1 MTKSELIS
9 KIKKL
14 AKTAYSQ
21 QTNKSV
27 EPSKFPIV
35 DKFPVIKDVLNDLF
49 DFQYEAFLSDIQW
62 VAPRP
67 STFRVILVNDGKF
80 YLMYDGTDD
89 GKGLFTAQIEG
100 KKYYLESLI
109 DQQRASEALS
119 RVLRY
124 TKPDGSEAK
133 PEDQATPP
141 ESPASEETP
150 AGETPATPEEP
161 ELETPP
167 ESPAA

>member
-9 KIKKL
+9 RIKKL

-21 QTNKSV
+21 QTAKPV
-27 EPSKFPIV
+27 EPSKFSIV
-35 DKFPVIKDVLNDLF
+35 DKFPPIKDILNDLF
-49 DFQYEAFLSDIQW
+49 DFQYEAFLKDIQW

-67 STFRVILVNDGKF
+67 STFRIVLVNDGKF
-80 YLMYDGTDD
+80 YLMYDGND
-89 GKGLFTAQIEG
+89 GDKGLFTAQVEG
-100 KKYYLESLI
+100 KKYYLESLV

-124 TKPDGSEAK
+124 TKPEATEEK
-133 PEDQATPP
+133 TEVTPP
-141 ESPASEETP
+141 ESPAAEETP
-150 AGETPATPEEP
+150 AAETPATPEEP
-161 ELETPP
+161 ELEAPP

>member
-9 KIKKL
+9 RIKRL

-21 QTNKSV
+21 QNAKPV

-35 DKFPVIKDVLNDLF
+35 DKFPPIKDILNDLF
-49 DFQYEAFLSDIQW
+49 DFQYEAFLKDIQW

-67 STFRVILVNDGKF
+67 STFRIVLVNDGKF
-80 YLMYDGTDD
+80 YLMYDGND
-89 GKGLFTAQIEG
+89 GDKGLFTVQVEG
-100 KKYYLESLI
+100 KKYYLESLV

-124 TKPDGSEAK
+124 TKPEATEEK
-133 PEDQATPP
+133 TEATPLD
-141 ESPASEETP
+141 SPAAEETP
-150 AGETPATPEEP
+150 AAETPSPPEEP

>member
-9 KIKKL
+9 RIKRL
-14 AKTAYSQ
+14 AKATHSQ
-21 QTNKSV
+21 RTNKPV

-35 DKFPVIKDVLNDLF
+35 DKFPPIKDVLNDLF
-49 DFQYEAFLSDIQW
+49 DFQYEAFLKDIQW

-67 STFRVILVNDGKF
+67 STFRVVLVNDGKF
-80 YLMYDGTDD
+80 YLMYDGTDGD
-89 GKGLFTAQIEG
+89 KGLFTAQVEG
-100 KKYYLESLI
+100 KKYYLESLV

-124 TKPDGSEAK
+124 TKPEATEEK
-133 PEDQATPP
+133 TETTPP
-141 ESPASEETP
+141 ESPAAEEAP
-150 AGETPATPEEP
+150 AAETPATPEEP

>member
-9 KIKKL
+9 KIKRL
-14 AKTAYSQ
+14 AKAAHSQ
-21 QTNKSV
+21 HTNKPV

-35 DKFPVIKDVLNDLF
+35 DKFPPIKDILNDLF
-49 DFQYEAFLSDIQW
+49 DFQYEAFLKDIQW

-67 STFRVILVNDGKF
+67 STFRIVLVNDGKF
-80 YLMYDGTDD
+80 YLMYDGND
-89 GKGLFTAQIEG
+89 GDKGLFTAQVEG
-100 KKYYLESLI
+100 KKYYLESLV

-124 TKPDGSEAK
+124 TKPEATEEK
-133 PEDQATPP
+133 TEVTPP
-141 ESPASEETP
+141 ESPAAEEAP
-150 AGETPATPEEP
+150 AAETPATPEEP

>member
-9 KIKKL
+9 RIKRL
-14 AKTAYSQ
+14 AKATHSQ
-21 QTNKSV
+21 RTNKPV

-35 DKFPVIKDVLNDLF
+35 DKFPPIKDVLNDLF
-49 DFQYEAFLSDIQW
+49 DFQYEAFLKDIQW

-67 STFRVILVNDGKF
+67 STFRVVLVNDGKF
-80 YLMYDGTDD
+80 YLMYDGTDED
-89 GKGLFTAQIEG
+89 KGLFTAQVEG
-100 KKYYLESLI
+100 KKYYLESLV

-124 TKPDGSEAK
+124 TKPEATEEK
-133 PEDQATPP
+133 TEATPP
-141 ESPASEETP
+141 ESPAAEESPATETP
-150 AGETPATPEEP
+150 TTPEEP

>member
-9 KIKKL
+9 RIKRL
-14 AKTAYSQ
+14 AKATHSQ
-21 QTNKSV
+21 RTNKPV

-35 DKFPVIKDVLNDLF
+35 DKFPPIKDVLNDLF
-49 DFQYEAFLSDIQW
+49 DFQYEAFLKDIQW

-67 STFRVILVNDGKF
+67 STFRVVLVNDGKF
-80 YLMYDGTDD
+80 YLMYDGTDE
-89 GKGLFTAQIEG
+89 GKGLFTAQVEG
-100 KKYYLESLI
+100 KKYYLESLV

-124 TKPDGSEAK
+124 TKPEATEEK
-133 PEDQATPP
+133 TEVTPLD
-141 ESPASEETP
+141 SPAAEETP
-150 AGETPATPEEP
+150 AAETPAIPEEP

>member
-9 KIKKL
+9 RIKRL
-14 AKTAYSQ
+14 AKATHSQ
-21 QTNKSV
+21 RTNKPV

-35 DKFPVIKDVLNDLF
+35 DKFPPIKDVLNDLF
-49 DFQYEAFLSDIQW
+49 DFQYEAFLKDIQW

-67 STFRVILVNDGKF
+67 STFRVVLVNDGKF
-80 YLMYDGTDD
+80 YLIYDGTDE
-89 GKGLFTAQIEG
+89 GKGLFTAQVEG
-100 KKYYLESLI
+100 KKYYLESLV

-124 TKPDGSEAK
+124 TKPEATEEK
-133 PEDQATPP
+133 TEVTPLD
-141 ESPASEETP
+141 SPAAEETP
-150 AGETPATPEEP
+150 AAETPATPEEP

>member
-9 KIKKL
+9 RIKRL

-21 QTNKSV
+21 QNTKPV

-35 DKFPVIKDVLNDLF
+35 DKFPPIKDVLNDLF
-49 DFQYEAFLSDIQW
+49 DFQYEAFLKDIQW

-67 STFRVILVNDGKF
+67 STFRVVLVNDGKF
-80 YLMYDGTDD
+80 YLMYDGTDE
-89 GKGLFTAQIEG
+89 GKGLFTAQVEG
-100 KKYYLESLI
+100 KKYYLESLV

-124 TKPDGSEAK
+124 TKPEATEEK
-133 PEDQATPP
+133 TEATPP
-141 ESPASEETP
+141 ESPAAEESPTAETP
-150 AGETPATPEEP
+150 TTPEEP

>member
-9 KIKKL
+9 RIKRL
-14 AKTAYSQ
+14 AKATHSQ
-21 QTNKSV
+21 RTNKPV
-27 EPSKFPIV
+27 EPNKFPIV
-35 DKFPVIKDVLNDLF
+35 DKFPPIKDVLNDLF
-49 DFQYEAFLSDIQW
+49 DFQYEAFLKDIQW

-67 STFRVILVNDGKF
+67 STFRVVLVNDGKF
-80 YLMYDGTDD
+80 YLMYDGTDE
-89 GKGLFTAQIEG
+89 GKGLFTAQVEG
-100 KKYYLESLI
+100 KKYYLESLV

-124 TKPDGSEAK
+124 TKPEATEEK
-133 PEDQATPP
+133 TEVTPLD
-141 ESPASEETP
+141 SPAAEETP
-150 AGETPATPEEP
+150 AAETPATPEEP

>member
-9 KIKKL
+9 RIKRL

-21 QTNKSV
+21 QNAKPV

-35 DKFPVIKDVLNDLF
+35 DKFPPIKDILNDLF
-49 DFQYEAFLSDIQW
+49 DFQYEAFLKDIQW

-67 STFRVILVNDGKF
+67 STFRIVLVNDGKF
-80 YLMYDGTDD
+80 YLMYDGKD
-89 GKGLFTAQIEG
+89 GDKGLFTAQVEG
-100 KKYYLESLI
+100 KKYYLESLV

-124 TKPDGSEAK
+124 TKPEATEEK
-133 PEDQATPP
+133 TEATPP
-141 ESPASEETP
+141 ESPAAEESPTAETP
-150 AGETPATPEEP
+150 TTPEEP

>member
-9 KIKKL
+9 RIKRL
-14 AKTAYSQ
+14 AKATHSQ
-21 QTNKSV
+21 RTNKPV
-27 EPSKFPIV
+27 EPSKFPIA
-35 DKFPVIKDVLNDLF
+35 DKFPPIKDTLNDLF
-49 DFQYEAFLSDIQW
+49 DFQYEAFLKDIQW

-67 STFRVILVNDGKF
+67 STFRVVLVNDGKF
-80 YLMYDGTDD
+80 YLMYDGTDE
-89 GKGLFTAQIEG
+89 GKGLFTAQVEG
-100 KKYYLESLI
+100 KKYYLESLV

-124 TKPDGSEAK
+124 TKPEATEEK
-133 PEDQATPP
+133 TEATPL
-141 ESPASEETP
+141 ESPAAEETP
-150 AGETPATPEEP
+150 AAETPATPEEP

>member
-9 KIKKL
+9 RIKRL

-21 QTNKSV
+21 QNTKPV

-35 DKFPVIKDVLNDLF
+35 DKFPPIKDVLNDLF
-49 DFQYEAFLSDIQW
+49 DLQYEAFLKDIQW

-80 YLMYDGTDD
+80 YLMYDGTDE
-89 GKGLFTAQIEG
+89 GKGLFTAQVEG
-100 KKYYLESLI
+100 KKYYLESLV

-124 TKPDGSEAK
+124 TKPEATEEK
-133 PEDQATPP
+133 TEVTPLD
-141 ESPASEETP
+141 SPAAEETP
-150 AGETPATPEEP
+150 ATETPATPEEP

>member
-9 KIKKL
+9 RIKKL

-21 QTNKSV
+21 QTAKSV

-35 DKFPVIKDVLNDLF
+35 DKFPPIKDILNDLF
-49 DFQYEAFLSDIQW
+49 DFQYEAFLKDIQW

-67 STFRVILVNDGKF
+67 STFRIVLVNDGKF
-80 YLMYDGTDD
+80 YLMYDGTDE
-89 GKGLFTAQIEG
+89 GKGLFTAQVEG
-100 KKYYLESLI
+100 KKYYLESLV

-124 TKPDGSEAK
+124 TKPEATEEK
-133 PEDQATPP
+133 TEVTPLD
-141 ESPASEETP
+141 SPAAEETP
-150 AGETPATPEEP
+150 AAETPATPEEP

>member
-9 KIKKL
+9 RIKRL

-21 QTNKSV
+21 QNTKPV

-35 DKFPVIKDVLNDLF
+35 DKFPPIKDVLNDLF
-49 DFQYEAFLSDIQW
+49 DFQYEAFLKDIQW

-80 YLMYDGTDD
+80 YLMYDGTDE
-89 GKGLFTAQIEG
+89 GKGLFTAQVEG
-100 KKYYLESLI
+100 KKYYLESLV

-124 TKPDGSEAK
+124 TKPEATEEK
-133 PEDQATPP
+133 TEVTPLD
-141 ESPASEETP
+141 SPAAEETP
-150 AGETPATPEEP
+150 ATETPATPEEP